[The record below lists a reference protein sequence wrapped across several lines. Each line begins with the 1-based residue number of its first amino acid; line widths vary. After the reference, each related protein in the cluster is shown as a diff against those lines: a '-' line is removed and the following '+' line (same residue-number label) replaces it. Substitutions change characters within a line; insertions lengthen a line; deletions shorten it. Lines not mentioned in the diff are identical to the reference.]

1 MSNSQDKPS
10 NGLGSD
16 PLQRLASFK
25 PPRDLSLG
33 GVKPNKK
40 VFTPN
45 LNVTRSRNKGVPSA
59 NSRDHRKDDKD
70 RRDRGNHKNK
80 KKGPLIIKSAG
91 VFSEG
96 LGAVERSQYRGPSY
110 ARDGEGTPTLQRPT
124 IRVKDVIKIDKEL
137 EEQKIKSVVGGDYE
151 LDIEVEDFKQSFEID
166 APIKLPIDD
175 GWLYSQ
181 PKPTVKIKQE
191 VIVKTE
197 PTEYANSPM
206 PEVEEKPTIPAE
218 LEDTNITN
226 LLRSDK
232 PTLILLQLPTSLP
245 GRSGGGDAN
254 EDSRGKPSKETQEEP
269 PSEGGEGCVLS
280 GLQEGRVGKLQI
292 RRSGRVTLLLGD
304 TVFEVCPGTKTA
316 FHQEAVSISVEDT
329 ARSAKLVSLG
339 SLQHKLTVL
348 PDWQT
353 MFNDMAV

>member
-1 MSNSQDKPS
+1 MSNSQDKS
-10 NGLGSD
+10 TNGLGSD

-45 LNVTRSRNKGVPSA
+45 LNVTRSRNKGVPLA
-59 NSRDHRKDDKD
+59 NSREHKKNDKDKRDRVNNKNKRKD
-70 RRDRGNHKNK
+70 
-80 KKGPLIIKSAG
+80 PSIIKSAG

-96 LGAVERSQYRGPSY
+96 LGAVERSHYRGPSY
-110 ARDGEGTPTLQRPT
+110 ARDGEGAPALQRPT

-137 EEQKIKSVVGGDYE
+137 EEQKIKSVVGGDDG
-151 LDIEVEDFKQSFEID
+151 LDEEVEDFKQSFETD

-191 VIVKTE
+191 VVVKTE
-197 PTEYANSPM
+197 PTEYADCPM
-206 PEVEEKPTIPAE
+206 PEVDKKPIIPAE
-218 LEDTNITN
+218 FEDTNITN
-226 LLRSDK
+226 LLKSDK

-254 EDSRGKPSKETQEEP
+254 EDSRGKSNKETQDD
-269 PSEGGEGCVLS
+269 PSEGGEESCVLS
-280 GLQEGRVGKLQI
+280 GLQEGRVGRLQV

-304 TVFEVCPGTKTA
+304 TVFEVCPGTKAA
-316 FHQEAVSISVEDT
+316 FHQEAVSVSVEDA
-329 ARSAKLVSLG
+329 ARSARLVSLG
-339 SLQHKLTVL
+339 PLQHKLTIL

-353 MFNDMAV
+353 MFTDMAL